1 MCGTVEQTEIKRDRG
16 ELAARIS
23 CVAAAVI
30 MFIAGS
36 VGVHL
41 IGRHAAEFIARSEV
55 YSEYKEICCTV
66 ASVREAAGCTAGYVS
81 PVSAGKTVYEFC
93 RGTMIQYAVKY
104 ETDRTFDV
112 LNRVIDGIKQKIRRN
127 SCERLENVYMME
139 YAGKIAEEKTEHGGR
154 GMQFGLLPQE
164 PQR

>member
-1 MCGTVEQTEIKRDRG
+1 M
-16 ELAARIS
+16 
-23 CVAAAVI
+23 
-30 MFIAGS
+30 
-36 VGVHL
+36 
-41 IGRHAAEFIARSEV
+41 IGMHAAEFIAHSEV

-66 ASVREAAGCTAGYVS
+66 ASVREAAGCTAGFVS

-104 ETDRTFDV
+104 ETDRTFDM
-112 LNRVIDGIKQKIRRN
+112 LYRVIDGIMTKIRRN
-127 SCERLENVYMME
+127 SCERLEYAYMME
-139 YAGKIAEEKTEHGGR
+139 SADRPAEEKTEHGGH